1 MSIHEKVTE
10 NDLSEAKSV
19 HIIWHKFDK
28 WLVKTFGENYS
39 SNLSGY
45 DAICKVEKYV
55 RRNLPEIRIV
65 QCDDFDYSS
74 SIIVLVPHPRH
85 GISVIF
91 IPQTAEIGNKFFL
104 YGSHYDCLV
113 KELSD
118 MKKVYENV
126 L

>member
-1 MSIHEKVTE
+1 MSKYENVTE
-10 NDLSEAKSV
+10 NDLIEARSV
-19 HIIWHKFDK
+19 HVIWHKFEK

-39 SNLSGY
+39 SNLFGF
-45 DAICKVEKYV
+45 DVIRKVEKYV
-55 RRNLPEIRIV
+55 KRHLPEIKIV
-65 QCDDFDYSS
+65 QCDDFEYSS

-91 IPQTAEIGNKFFL
+91 IPQTAEIGNRFFL
-104 YGSHYDCLV
+104 YGSHHDCLV